1 MNKQYIISVEYNNI
15 RLDKAVALLDEDLSR
30 AMIQK
35 LLDQEKITVNGK
47 VQKPSYKTKVGDTI
61 EVEEVIPQDIEL
73 KAQDIPIDIIYEDN
87 DIIVVNKPKGMVVH
101 PANGNPDGTLVN
113 AIMNHC
119 KDSLSG
125 IGGEIRPG
133 IVHRLDKDTSGVLII
148 AKNDRAHINVSEQ
161 IKNRMV
167 KKTYIA
173 LVRGNVKENEATIN
187 MPIGRS
193 DKDRKK
199 MAVTKKRKRS
209 CDTL

>member
-1 MNKQYIISVEYNNI
+1 MKEYIINENLAGSRIDKVVTELDKEISRVTAQRLIEEENILVNGKKIKVSYKVGYGDKISVE
-15 RLDKAVALLDEDLSR
+15 
-30 AMIQK
+30 
-35 LLDQEKITVNGK
+35 
-47 VQKPSYKTKVGDTI
+47 KPEAKEIS
-61 EVEEVIPQDIEL
+61 L
-73 KAQDIPIDIIYEDN
+73 KAQDIPLNILYEDN
-87 DIIVVNKPKGMVVH
+87 DVIVVNKPKGMVVH
-101 PANGNPDGTLVN
+101 PAIGNPDGTLVN

-148 AKNDRAHINVSEQ
+148 AKNDKAHIDVSEQ
-161 IKNRMV
+161 IKNRTV

-173 LVRGNVKENEATIN
+173 LVRGNVKENEATID

-209 CDTL
+209 GYTF

>member
-1 MNKQYIISVEYNNI
+1 MIADKENI
-15 RLDKAVALLDEDLSR
+15 RIDQYLTEKLDISR
-30 AMIQK
+30 SEVQRLIEE
-35 LLDQEKITVNGK
+35 EKILVNGNTTTSNYK
-47 VQKPSYKTKVGDTI
+47 VHLDDEI
-61 EVEEVIPQDIEL
+61 EVLSDLDFSMNIE
-73 KAQDIPIDIIYEDN
+73 KEDIPIDILYEDN

-101 PANGNPDGTLVN
+101 PAIGNPDGTLVN

-119 KDSLSG
+119 RDSLSG

-148 AKNDRAHINVSEQ
+148 AKNDKSHINVSEQ
-161 IKNRMV
+161 IKNRTV
-167 KKTYIA
+167 RKTYIA
-173 LVRGNVKENEATIN
+173 LVRGIVKENEATID

-209 CDTL
+209 SNTF